1 MSLLGSRQKKVVELL
16 MHAIHFI
23 VVFQENIS
31 KEPFYSC
38 FMIFIDESNRPDNE
52 ICWTNLSNFAGTILA
67 FRKIL
72 AFT

>member
-16 MHAIHFI
+16 IHAIHFI
-23 VVFQENIS
+23 AVFQENIS
-31 KEPFYSC
+31 KEQFYRC

-52 ICWTNLSNFAGTILA
+52 ICWTNLSNFAVTILV

-72 AFT
+72 VFT